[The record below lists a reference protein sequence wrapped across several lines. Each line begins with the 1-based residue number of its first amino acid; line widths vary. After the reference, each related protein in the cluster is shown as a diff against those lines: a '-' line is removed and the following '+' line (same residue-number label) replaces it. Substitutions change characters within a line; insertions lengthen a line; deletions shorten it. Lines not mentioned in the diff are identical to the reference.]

1 MDLHPLL
8 MYRCAVCSAMCP
20 KRLACGRCKLATYCS
35 AACQRALWSH
45 HTCMPPEER
54 ASAEEQARHRAA
66 QRLKQ
71 LVCSGPL

>member
-8 MYRCAVCSAMCP
+8 MYRCAVCSAMCT

-35 AACQRALWSH
+35 AAC
-45 HTCMPPEER
+45 PPR
-54 ASAEEQARHRAA
+54 SAPPEEQARHRAA

-71 LVCSGPL
+71 LVCAHPL